1 MELLSVTTACP
12 LTTEQVE
19 RERERE
25 RERVSTGLH
34 EYKHSR
40 VQSLL
45 LMITLTSTTELF
57 CTAFK
62 ISDRS
67 EVRACIFL
75 KLAITSNATSKTDD
89 HYPITWPMISIIHHA
104 SINQHTLPYKWRMQ
118 TRLTSIRMLLDLL
131 LQKLILWQISVTK
144 IELNLRTRKLTIII
158 SHSHHI
164 HINDDHIKNNST
176 SSAKYSMI
184 TCSCSFLTSPF
195 VLGFLPPL
203 DACLPLPVAA

>member
-89 HYPITWPMISIIHHA
+89 HYPITWPTISMLPSISTLCLINGECKQDLHPSGCSLIFCCKNLSFGKLA
-104 SINQHTLPYKWRMQ
+104 SPK
-118 TRLTSIRMLLDLL
+118 
-131 LQKLILWQISVTK
+131 
-144 IELNLRTRKLTIII
+144 
-158 SHSHHI
+158 
-164 HINDDHIKNNST
+164 
-176 SSAKYSMI
+176 
-184 TCSCSFLTSPF
+184 
-195 VLGFLPPL
+195 
-203 DACLPLPVAA
+203 

>member
-1 MELLSVTTACP
+1 MELLSAATACP

-19 RERERE
+19 RER
-25 RERVSTGLH
+25 VSIGLH

-45 LMITLTSTTELF
+45 LMITLTSTIELF

-89 HYPITWPMISIIHHA
+89 HYPIAWPMISIMHHVYY
-104 SINQHTLPYKWRMQ
+104 SLYQ
-118 TRLTSIRMLLDLL
+118 
-131 LQKLILWQISVTK
+131 
-144 IELNLRTRKLTIII
+144 
-158 SHSHHI
+158 
-164 HINDDHIKNNST
+164 
-176 SSAKYSMI
+176 SAH
-184 TCSCSFLTSPF
+184 FAL
-195 VLGFLPPL
+195 
-203 DACLPLPVAA
+203 